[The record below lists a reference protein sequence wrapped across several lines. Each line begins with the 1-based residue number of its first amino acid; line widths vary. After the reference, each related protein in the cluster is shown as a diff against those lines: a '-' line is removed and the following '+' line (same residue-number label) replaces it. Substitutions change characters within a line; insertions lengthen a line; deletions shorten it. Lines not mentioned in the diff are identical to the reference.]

1 VKGECDKCGWDKT
14 DMDTACVARYIQM
27 QKDDVLVKFQQYG
40 KASHAEATVATG
52 DSDSDAYGERQKNRD
67 EVQKVDYELP
77 LSEFMQKYCEVSA
90 AFFEHR
96 ELAHWQAEQF
106 DKCVDNLPEGH
117 IAALIDY
124 SMNYSHNHATAVQGK
139 LRTSARKPALVLH
152 MHASF

>member
-1 VKGECDKCGWDKT
+1 MRAKLFCKGGKYGFWASCVKGECDKCGWDKT

-77 LSEFMQKYCEVSA
+77 LSEFMQKYREVSA
-90 AFFEHR
+90 AFFDGS
-96 ELAHWQAEQF
+96 L
-106 DKCVDNLPEGH
+106 
-117 IAALIDY
+117 LI
-124 SMNYSHNHATAVQGK
+124 GK
-139 LRTSARKPALVLH
+139 LSSLISVLTTYLKGT
-152 MHASF
+152 

>member
-1 VKGECDKCGWDKT
+1 
-14 DMDTACVARYIQM
+14 M
-27 QKDDVLVKFQQYG
+27 
-40 KASHAEATVATG
+40 AE
-52 DSDSDAYGERQKNRD
+52 NRD

-77 LSEFMQKYCEVSA
+77 LSEFMQKYREVSA

-117 IAALIDY
+117 IASLIDY

-139 LRTSARKPALVLH
+139 LHTNMHQFCVCMRVSNTTYTDCLAALRAAVHSLPH
-152 MHASF
+152 